1 VHPWKE
7 SLSMP
12 DLTTAEQPAR
22 TTSSPGLRPRLPFLF
37 GVLIAVLGLTFGGI
51 ATASAHNGSNP
62 GNHGQDARTVL
73 SWYTGRAP
81 TPAPTPKTDAQV
93 PNVTLVENAIKA
105 YYGDTVTA
113 SGDHVPSTTGN
124 YAKQVARIEDS
135 AEWYLKHYK
144 AKPAEKKAK
153 KAVVFDVDDT
163 TLNTYNYEIFSNFAY
178 NPTTNADYVNNARFP
193 EVYGMPGLV
202 KYASAHG
209 YTIFF
214 ITGRPEAQRAG
225 TVTNLAKVGYPA
237 PDADHLYLKNA
248 ANPPAYLSCG
258 STCTTIQYKSGTR
271 AHIESL
277 GYNIVANFGDQY
289 SDLTGG
295 YADRTFKMPNPM
307 YYLP

>member
-1 VHPWKE
+1 
-7 SLSMP
+7 MP
-12 DLTTAEQPAR
+12 DLTTAERPAR
-22 TTSSPGLRPRLPFLF
+22 TTSAKGLRPRLPFLL

-51 ATASAHNGSNP
+51 ATASAHNSNQSTASH
-62 GNHGQDARTVL
+62 GNGNVL

-93 PNVTLVENAIKA
+93 PKVTLVENAIKA
-105 YYGDTVTA
+105 YYGDTVA
-113 SGDHVPSTTGN
+113 ANGDHLPSTTGN

-135 AEWYLKHYK
+135 AEWYLKTYH
-144 AKPAEKKAK
+144 AKPKDPQAKAK
-153 KAVVFDVDDT
+153 KAIVFDVDDT

-178 NPTTNADYVNNARFP
+178 NPVTNADYVNNARFP
-193 EVYGMPGLV
+193 EVYGMPALA

-225 TVTNLAKVGYPA
+225 TVTNLAKVGYTA
-237 PDADHLYLKNA
+237 PDADHLYLKNKD
-248 ANPPAYLSCG
+248 NPPAYLSCG